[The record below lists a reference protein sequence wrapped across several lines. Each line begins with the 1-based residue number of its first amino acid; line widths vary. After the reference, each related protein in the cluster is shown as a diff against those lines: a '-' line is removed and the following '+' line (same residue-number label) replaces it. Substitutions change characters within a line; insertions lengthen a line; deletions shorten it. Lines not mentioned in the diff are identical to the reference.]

1 MPHVDN
7 RVQLNTRASAPRLSR
22 PVVPHWR
29 TRATRQPNPLPATP
43 RPAGTLAMQWSTGP
57 DGRLRCAW
65 IPSEAGRPDW
75 LQPRADREREPMRE
89 AMAAYRVASRE
100 RRP

>member
-1 MPHVDN
+1 MRHVDN
-7 RVQLNTRASAPRLSR
+7 RVHLNAPAGAPGLSR

-29 TRATRQPNPLPATP
+29 TRAARHPNPLPAAAG
-43 RPAGTLAMQWSTGP
+43 PAGTLAMQWSTGS
-57 DGRLRCAW
+57 DGRLSCAW
-65 IPSEAGRPDW
+65 ILSDAGRPDW
-75 LQPRADREREPMRE
+75 LQARADREREPLRE

>member
-1 MPHVDN
+1 MPPVDN
-7 RVQLNTRASAPRLSR
+7 HVHLNAPAGAPGLSR

-29 TRATRQPNPLPATP
+29 TRAARHENPLPATP
-43 RPAGTLAMQWSTGP
+43 RPAGQLAMRWSTGP
-57 DGRLRCAW
+57 DGRLSCAW
-65 IPSEAGRPDW
+65 ILSDGGGSDW
-75 LQPRADREREPMRE
+75 LQARADREREPMRE